1 MTTQQVK
8 QQDTDTTTTNLL
20 LLQQQTQQTTI
31 PVPPFNNQT
40 TTTTNNN
47 NPNQEPVLTEEM
59 KELKR
64 RERLEQNRL
73 SARESRKRKKT
84 MIEELQRSVINLSRE
99 NKELQQRNELIK
111 RQLLDLGSKF
121 PNAVP
126 LHLLSTT
133 TGGDGGG
140 GGGQYEQQMAQQQQ
154 QPVVPTVNTAQPVGA
169 APSSFPNF
177 MTKLEENCFT
187 NCNLR
192 YLIFVCVFVY
202 RFMGVYI

>member
-99 NKELQQRNELIK
+99 NKELQQKNEIIK
-111 RQLLDLGSKF
+111 RQLLDLGAKY

-126 LHLLSTT
+126 LHLLSNNGT
-133 TGGDGGG
+133 D
-140 GGGQYEQQMAQQQQ
+140 QAFQPQQNMNAATATVANNNLQVQQ
-154 QPVVPTVNTAQPVGA
+154 QPMSALQPKNIQQVLHHSRQRY
-169 APSSFPNF
+169 SSF
-177 MTKLEENCFT
+177 
-187 NCNLR
+187 
-192 YLIFVCVFVY
+192 
-202 RFMGVYI
+202 